1 MTSWKRNIET
11 ETESPPFNPPIIGL
25 LFLPIS
31 NILRGF
37 YFDLIISNAIET
49 KNFYYNILLKVNDA
63 HTSTQNYYFQAY
75 FYCVFDTLQ

>member
-1 MTSWKRNIET
+1 MTNWKRNVET

-31 NILRGF
+31 NILREF
-37 YFDLIISNAIET
+37 CFDLIISNAIET
-49 KNFYYNILLKVNDA
+49 KNFNYNILLKVNDA
-63 HTSTQNYYFQAY
+63 YTYIQAY

>member
-31 NILRGF
+31 NILREF
-37 YFDLIISNAIET
+37 CFDLIISNAIET
-49 KNFYYNILLKVNDA
+49 KKVNDA
-63 HTSTQNYYFQAY
+63 YTYIQAY